1 MYIPIWILI
10 IFAIILYF
18 YNYAKPISNKEKS
31 EATTTIEFQL
41 ALGYMPYGGNPADNP
56 EGFTIWEQE
65 WKKERQDRFSENFIS
80 LTTNLPDRFVNL
92 VLFGKDAENE
102 DGTDVEEAVPEQ
114 KLTKSEEE
122 IVRKA
127 IGNCKRNIQPV
138 DISKMFAKILLKYAE
153 DSVSSNVRITK
164 DGPPRGANLINK
176 FLEYWGQILLVPEHQ
191 NSLANIASFMKG
203 DFEKLTDPYS
213 EVLLKQKDL
222 LLKLEELYKL

>member
-1 MYIPIWILI
+1 
-10 IFAIILYF
+10 
-18 YNYAKPISNKEKS
+18 
-31 EATTTIEFQL
+31 
-41 ALGYMPYGGNPADNP
+41 
-56 EGFTIWEQE
+56 
-65 WKKERQDRFSENFIS
+65 
-80 LTTNLPDRFVNL
+80 
-92 VLFGKDAENE
+92 
-102 DGTDVEEAVPEQ
+102 
-114 KLTKSEEE
+114 
-122 IVRKA
+122 
-127 IGNCKRNIQPV
+127 
-138 DISKMFAKILLKYAE
+138 MFAKILLKYAE